1 MLAHDFRFD
10 TVQMPLNCFDG
21 TYRSF
26 EQQVLPELGIDSLAV
41 LPQNVAVARGF
52 TPMPAAE
59 MRALRERCAPFAAD
73 GHLELFKS
81 TKRYD
86 GAVGRAQHGYPPSA
100 ELPL

>member
-1 MLAHDFRFD
+1 
-10 TVQMPLNCFDG
+10 
-21 TYRSF
+21 
-26 EQQVLPELGIDSLAV
+26 
-41 LPQNVAVARGF
+41 
-52 TPMPAAE
+52 MPAAE
-59 MRALRERCAPFAAD
+59 MQALRERCAPLAAD